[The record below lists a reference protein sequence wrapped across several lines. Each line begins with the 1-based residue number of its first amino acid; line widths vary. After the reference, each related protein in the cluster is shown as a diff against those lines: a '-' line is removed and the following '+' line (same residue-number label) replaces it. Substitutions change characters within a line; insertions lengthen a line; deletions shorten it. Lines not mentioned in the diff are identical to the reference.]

1 MASSDEAPDALR
13 KAVTSPN
20 GVTQAALD
28 ILMDEGGM
36 PVLMRKALR
45 AAANRERDLSRQK
58 D

>member
-1 MASSDEAPDALR
+1 
-13 KAVTSPN
+13 VTSPN

-28 ILMDEGGM
+28 ILIDEGGM
-36 PVLMRKALR
+36 EILMRKALR